1 MKRALIVGIGGQDG
15 SYLADVL
22 LAKGYRV
29 YGVVRP
35 TVHELPERL
44 THLEGRLTLLRGD
57 LVDPQATIHLI
68 EEAEPDEVYNFA
80 GTTFVP
86 ASHQQP
92 ALTADCNGMGA
103 VRLLDAIRVTN
114 QAIRFYQASSSE
126 LFGDA
131 TESPQN
137 ETTPFRPKNPYG
149 VAKLFAHLMTERY
162 REDFGLYAVSGILFN
177 HESPRRGL
185 QFVTRKITHAAASI
199 SLGLQADLR
208 IGDLDARRDWGF
220 AGDYVKAMWSMLQQ
234 ETPGSYVVATGALHS
249 VRDLVEIAF
258 SHVGLD
264 WREYVVTDPQFLRGP
279 ADTPALVGDASLAR
293 TRLAWAP
300 TTGFEDLIRLMV
312 DADLA
317 RLDGDAAADPPLD
330 WPAQALAA
338 LATG

>member
-1 MKRALIVGIGGQDG
+1 MASCARP
-15 SYLADVL
+15 STSFP
-22 LAKGYRV
+22 
-29 YGVVRP
+29 GV
-35 TVHELPERL
+35 
-44 THLEGRLTLLRGD
+44 TLLHGD
-57 LVDPQATIHLI
+57 LTNPQSTIHLI
-68 EEAEPDEVYNFA
+68 EDAGPDEVYNFA

-103 VRLLDAIRVTN
+103 VRLLEAIRVTN
-114 QAIRFYQASSSE
+114 QATRFYQASSSE

-131 TESPQN
+131 TESPQT

-162 REDFGLYAVSGILFN
+162 REDFGLYAASGILFN

-185 QFVTRKITHAAASI
+185 QFVTRKVTHAAASI

-208 IGDLDARRDWGF
+208 IGDLEARRDWGF
-220 AGDYVKAMWSMLQQ
+220 AGDYVQAMWSMLQQ
-234 ETPGSYVVATGALHS
+234 DTPGSYVVATGALHS
-249 VRDLVEIAF
+249 VRELVEIAF

-264 WREYVVTDPQFLRGP
+264 WREFVVTDPLFLRGS

-293 TRLAWAP
+293 ARLKWEP

-312 DADLA
+312 DADVA
-317 RLDGDAAADPPLD
+317 RLEGRAADPSLD
-330 WPAQALAA
+330 WPAHALA
-338 LATG
+338 GH